1 MGKLVFDKV
10 YRILLMHKRNDSDGS
25 EIADS
30 LKSVTSQSR
39 QLKQLCFALEQ
50 IVWME

>member
-1 MGKLVFDKV
+1 MGKQVYEKV
-10 YRILLMHKRNDSDGS
+10 YRILVMHKKNDSDGS

-39 QLKQLCFALEQ
+39 
-50 IVWME
+50 